1 MKLTLNGRKVP
12 KKNIKPATQMRVK
25 AGSLRGRMKS
35 IISTLLGFGVNLDFT
50 VRLEMMSIPRIMN
63 AAALIVHGNPI
74 LGISFDTM
82 MGKITPPREDP
93 EAIIPNAVA
102 RLLKNQVLMEP
113 IPE

>member
-1 MKLTLNGRKVP
+1 MRLSFLGR
-12 KKNIKPATQMRVK
+12 
-25 AGSLRGRMKS
+25 
-35 IISTLLGFGVNLDFT
+35 GVNLDFT
-50 VRLEMMSIPRIMN
+50 VRLAMISIPRIEN
-63 AAALIVHGNPI
+63 AAVLMVHGNPI
-74 LGISFDTM
+74 SGISLDTM